1 MRIARTVVLAFF
13 VVLCAVVAQAADF
26 TINNDCNQ
34 SISAVLH
41 LDDLS
46 TVNVTVSANSEKI
59 VAIGSHTVAAV
70 TINNQTVVN
79 GSSNRPVTLA
89 NSAVILVSVFGEG
102 SVWVPV
108 TLENG
113 ANSQIYY

>member
-26 TINNDCNQ
+26 TINNNCNQ

-46 TVNVTVSANSEKI
+46 TVNVTVPANSEKI

-89 NSAVILVSVFGEG
+89 NSTIILVSVIGEG
-102 SVWVPV
+102 SVWVPFV
-108 TLENG
+108 ADSNLSSEVM
-113 ANSQIYY
+113 Y

>member
-26 TINNDCNQ
+26 TINNNCNQ

-46 TVNVTVSANSEKI
+46 TVNVTVPGNSEKI

-89 NSAVILVSVFGEG
+89 NSTRILVSVIGDGSIWEPFAVEG
-102 SVWVPV
+102 NMRLS
-108 TLENG
+108 E
-113 ANSQIYY
+113 

>member
-26 TINNDCNQ
+26 TITNNCHE
-34 SISAVLH
+34 SISAVLY

-46 TVNVTVSANSEKI
+46 TVNVTVPAYEEKT

-70 TINNQTVVN
+70 TINNQTVVS

-89 NSAVILVSVFGEG
+89 SSAKILVSVIGAG
-102 SVWVPV
+102 SVWQPLV
-108 TLENG
+108 LESG
-113 ANSQIYY
+113 ANRQIVD